1 MTSPS
6 GKKWLVKYG
15 WHAHFQNSKGYF
27 TTGWIAFAI
36 DNELKVDK
44 KLLFTITSPSSIIV
58 KVFGMVEALSNV
70 DDKVDEDDF
79 ENDIK
84 EEDIADDEEYKEKD
98 EEDKDEVDEDDDDD
112 DKVVRL
118 LNMNEKHSYQDDDS
132 MVLIN
137 FDEDE
142 DDDELPKR

>member
-15 WHAHFQNSKGYF
+15 RRAHFQNSNGYF
-27 TTGWIAFAI
+27 TIGWIAFVI
-36 DNELKVDK
+36 DNELKVDD

-58 KVFGMVEALSNV
+58 KVFGMVEALLNV
-70 DDKVDEDDF
+70 DDKVDENDF
-79 ENDIK
+79 ENDIM
-84 EEDIADDEEYKEKD
+84 EEDIVDDEEYKEKD
-98 EEDKDEVDEDDDDD
+98 EEDKDEDDKDDD

-118 LNMNEKHSYQDDDS
+118 LNMNEKHFYQDDDS
-132 MVLIN
+132 MVLNN